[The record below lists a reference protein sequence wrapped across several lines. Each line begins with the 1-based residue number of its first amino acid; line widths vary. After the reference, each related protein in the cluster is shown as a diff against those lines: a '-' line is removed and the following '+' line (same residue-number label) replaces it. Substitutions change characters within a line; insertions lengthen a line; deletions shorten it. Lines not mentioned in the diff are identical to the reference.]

1 MSIQQTVNQGLAV
14 AAALGTQTPQYQAKV
29 AKRKTEM
36 EYKTLSEEIDKA
48 ASAATERDEK
58 DETPEAF
65 NKVATLLE
73 KQNLM
78 RPNVETA
85 ADAEMWRGFARDTQK
100 RLEAQARMEAQKQAA
115 EEQRREIREMIM
127 KVE

>member
-1 MSIQQTVNQGLAV
+1 MSIQQTINQGLAV
-14 AAALGTQTPQYQAKV
+14 TAALGTQTPQYQEKI

-48 ASAATERDEK
+48 ALAATDREEK

-65 NKVATLLE
+65 DKVATLLE
-73 KQNLM
+73 KQNLI

-85 ADAEMWRGFARDTQK
+85 ADAETWRGFARDTRK
-100 RLEAQARMEAQKQAA
+100 RLEAQIRMEAQKQAA
-115 EEQRREIREMIM
+115 EEQRKEIREMIM
-127 KVE
+127 KV

>member
-14 AAALGTQTPQYQAKV
+14 AAALGTQRPEYQAKI
-29 AKRKTEM
+29 AKKKTEM

-48 ASAATERDEK
+48 ASAATEREEK

-115 EEQRREIREMIM
+115 EEQRKEIREIIM
-127 KVE
+127 RV

>member
-48 ASAATERDEK
+48 VSAATEREEE

-100 RLEAQARMEAQKQAA
+100 RLDAQARMEAQKQAA
-115 EEQRREIREMIM
+115 EEQREEIRKMIM
-127 KVE
+127 RV

>member
-14 AAALGTQTPQYQAKV
+14 AAALGTQRPQYQAKI
-29 AKRKTEM
+29 AKSKTEM

-48 ASAATERDEK
+48 ALAATERAEE

-78 RPNVETA
+78 KPNVETA

-115 EEQRREIREMIM
+115 EEQRKEIREMIM
-127 KVE
+127 RV

>member
-14 AAALGTQTPQYQAKV
+14 AAALGTQRPQYQAKI
-29 AKRKTEM
+29 AKEKTEM

-48 ASAATERDEK
+48 ALAATERAEEDEN
-58 DETPEAF
+58 PEAF

-100 RLEAQARMEAQKQAA
+100 RLEAQARMEVQKQAA

-127 KVE
+127 RV

>member
-14 AAALGTQTPQYQAKV
+14 AAALGTQSPKYQAKV
-29 AKRKTEM
+29 AKSKTEM
-36 EYKTLSEEIDKA
+36 EYKTLGEEIDKA
-48 ASAATERDEK
+48 ALSATERNKE

-127 KVE
+127 KV

>member
-1 MSIQQTVNQGLAV
+1 MSIQQTINQGLAV

-48 ASAATERDEK
+48 ASAATERNEE

-65 NKVATLLE
+65 DKVAMLLE
-73 KQNLM
+73 KQNLI

-85 ADAEMWRGFARDTQK
+85 TDAEIWRGFARDTRK
-100 RLEAQARMEAQKQAA
+100 RLEAQARMKAQKEAA
-115 EEQRREIREMIM
+115 LEQRKEIGKMIM
-127 KVE
+127 RV